1 MSPQS
6 VFDKGMSPNKLYDYM
21 AAGLAVVSNAKVPI
35 RDVIS
40 DDEVGACVNPTDL
53 VAGIERVRDA
63 DEATMKRWHDRA
75 RELMTNRFSLQASV
89 DKLATVLEKALY
101 R

>member
-1 MSPQS
+1 M
-6 VFDKGMSPNKLYDYM
+6 
-21 AAGLAVVSNAKVPI
+21 PI

-40 DDEVGACVNPTDL
+40 DDEVGACVDPTDL

-63 DEATMKRWHDRA
+63 DEATMKRWHERA
-75 RELMTNRFSLQASV
+75 RELMANKYSLQASV
-89 DKLATVLEKALY
+89 NKLATVLEKALY